1 VGQYFEPLQSYTK
14 PAGVHPLDIQKLNP
28 LYVWLICLVSFN
40 MLVAGNGMSKLYGV
54 IAGSS
59 STQLSDGEI
68 RYQQEKVSIG
78 IGSVIILIIV
88 IKVLDKVYYRER
100 LLPDPLYSWLEG
112 LYTDTEREERKLVHA
127 QQRSAVQSVQMS
139 PTTRGAGGAGG
150 VGGVGVGATEGAEVA
165 AGVGGIGTGT
175 GTVAGRG
182 VGSPSSA
189 ASAAQILLEASESGS
204 VTATPPSPPHNRTS
218 SRNTTHALDEPAS
231 NTGGGA
237 NAGNAGTTG
246 GHTHAL
252 DEPASNTGG
261 GANAGNAGTTGGH
274 NRNNN
279 GTGLNAPLISAG
291 MRPHSVSVDSDF
303 GPFDG
308 SHSNRGSILTT
319 GSQVF
324 RPSLWVPAVV
334 EKKDVA
340 MGVRRVRPLTFIKIV
355 TSIIMFVIWGQSIA
369 VEDYMAYIALLIVL
383 PSMAEVVLEV
393 RRFFMVRV
401 SDREVL
407 RRAQQ
412 QRIDQLNAG
421 RAV

>member
-246 GHTHAL
+246 GH
-252 DEPASNTGG
+252 
-261 GANAGNAGTTGGH
+261 

-369 VEDYMAYIALLIVL
+369 IEDYMAYIALLIVL

>member
-127 QQRSAVQSVQMS
+127 QQRSAVQGVQMS
-139 PTTRGAGGAGG
+139 PTSRGAGGAGG
-150 VGGVGVGATEGAEVA
+150 VGGVGVGAGEGAEVA
-165 AGVGGIGTGT
+165 AGVGGIGAGT
-175 GTVAGRG
+175 GAVAGRG
-182 VGSPSSA
+182 VGPPSSSV
-189 ASAAQILLEASESGS
+189 SAAQILLEASESGS
-204 VTATPPSPPHNRTS
+204 VTATPSSPPHNRTS
-218 SRNTTHALDEPAS
+218 SRNTTSHALDEPAS
-231 NTGGGA
+231 NTGSAA
-237 NAGNAGTTG
+237 NAGNF
-246 GHTHAL
+246 
-252 DEPASNTGG
+252 
-261 GANAGNAGTTGGH
+261 AGTTGGH
-274 NRNNN
+274 NRNHN
-279 GTGLNAPLISAG
+279 GTGLNAPLMSAG

-334 EKKDVA
+334 EKEDVA
-340 MGVRRVRPLTFIKIV
+340 MGVRRVRPLAAIKIV

-369 VEDYMAYIALLIVL
+369 IEDYMAYIALLIVV

-393 RRFFMVRV
+393 RKFFMVRV
-401 SDREVL
+401 SDRELL

-412 QRIDQLNAG
+412 QRIDELNAG